1 MIIIQSIL
9 LGIIQGLTEFIPVS
23 STAHLLIAQRLIGW
37 QNPTPQQSSFIFIF
51 IVLVQLG
58 TVLALIIYFKKE
70 LYQIIRITLTSLWN
84 KKPFAEPQARLG
96 WFLILATIPA
106 GIGGIL
112 FKPLVEQLFKN
123 PLLEAFIRLSM
134 TAVLLLIAEKIGQH
148 NRELDSLNWKD
159 ALWIG
164 CAQVLSIFPGVS
176 RSGTT
181 IAGGMTRQFVRP
193 AAARFSFL
201 MSIPVMLLAGLYE
214 MRDVFN
220 IQGMISYLPAILAGF
235 ITAAIVGYLSIRWL
249 LTFLARSPLY
259 IFIIYCA
266 TLSLLILIA
275 MVI

>member
-70 LYQIIRITLTSLWN
+70 LYQIIRITLASLWN
-84 KKPFAEPQARLG
+84 KKPFADPQASLG

-134 TAVLLLIAEKIGQH
+134 TAVVLLIAEKIGQH

-193 AAARFSFL
+193 AAARFAFL

-220 IQGMISYLPAILAGF
+220 MQGVISYLPAILAGF

-249 LTFLARSPLY
+249 LAFLARSPLY

-266 TLSLLILIA
+266 TLSFLILIA

>member
-84 KKPFAEPQARLG
+84 KKPFADPQARLG

-193 AAARFSFL
+193 AAARFAFL

-249 LTFLARSPLY
+249 LAFLARSPLY

-266 TLSLLILIA
+266 TLSFLILIA

>member
-1 MIIIQSIL
+1 MFIIQSIL

-58 TVLALIIYFKKE
+58 TVLALIIYFKKD
-70 LYQIIRITLTSLWN
+70 LYQILRITLTSLWN
-84 KKPFAEPQARLG
+84 KKPFADPQARLG

-148 NRELDSLNWKD
+148 NRELDSLNWID

-193 AAARFSFL
+193 AAARFAFL

-249 LTFLARSPLY
+249 LAFLARSPLY

-275 MVI
+275 MVV

>member
-51 IVLVQLG
+51 IVLVQLS

-84 KKPFAEPQARLG
+84 KKPFADPQARLG

-193 AAARFSFL
+193 AAARFAFL

-249 LTFLARSPLY
+249 LAFLARSPLY

-266 TLSLLILIA
+266 TLSFLILIA

>member
-37 QNPTPQQSSFIFIF
+37 QNPTSQQSSFIFIF

-84 KKPFAEPQARLG
+84 KKLFADPQARLG

-193 AAARFSFL
+193 AAARFAFL

-249 LTFLARSPLY
+249 LAFLARSPLY

>member
-193 AAARFSFL
+193 AAARFAFL

-220 IQGMISYLPAILAGF
+220 IQGMISYLPAILAGI

>member
-84 KKPFAEPQARLG
+84 KKPFADPQARLG

-193 AAARFSFL
+193 AAARFAFL

>member
-84 KKPFAEPQARLG
+84 KKPFADPQARLG

-249 LTFLARSPLY
+249 LAFLARSPLY

-266 TLSLLILIA
+266 TLSFLILIA

>member
-37 QNPTPQQSSFIFIF
+37 QNPTPQQSRFIFIF

-84 KKPFAEPQARLG
+84 KKPFADPQAHLG

-193 AAARFSFL
+193 AAARFAFL

-214 MRDVFN
+214 MRDIFN

-249 LTFLARSPLY
+249 LAFLARSPLY

-266 TLSLLILIA
+266 TLSFLILIA

>member
-1 MIIIQSIL
+1 M
-9 LGIIQGLTEFIPVS
+9 
-23 STAHLLIAQRLIGW
+23 
-37 QNPTPQQSSFIFIF
+37 
-51 IVLVQLG
+51 
-58 TVLALIIYFKKE
+58 
-70 LYQIIRITLTSLWN
+70 SLWN
-84 KKPFAEPQARLG
+84 KKPFADPQARLG

>member
-70 LYQIIRITLTSLWN
+70 LYQIIRITLMSLWN
-84 KKPFAEPQARLG
+84 KKPFADPQARLG

>member
-84 KKPFAEPQARLG
+84 KKPFADPQARLG

-249 LTFLARSPLY
+249 LAFLARSPLY